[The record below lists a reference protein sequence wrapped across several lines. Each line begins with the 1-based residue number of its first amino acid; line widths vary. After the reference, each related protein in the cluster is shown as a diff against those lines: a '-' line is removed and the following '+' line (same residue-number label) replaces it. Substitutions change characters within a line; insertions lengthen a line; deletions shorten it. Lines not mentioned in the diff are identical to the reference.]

1 MDISGELYDLLENY
15 LAGRRKRVILIVQK
29 SSWRPVLAVVP
40 QGSVLGPLLFLV
52 YINDL
57 PGELKSNAKLFAN
70 DTSLFATVKDK
81 NESANVISD
90 DLLLIS
96 KWAFNWKMFFNPNPS
111 RSGQEVSF
119 SRKRPNTKSSN
130 NKLKQCSS

>member
-1 MDISGELYDLLENY
+1 MDISGELDDLLENY
-15 LAGRRKRVILIVQK
+15 LAGRHKRVILIVQT

-57 PGELKSNAKLFAN
+57 PSELKSNAKLFAD

-96 KWAFNWKMFFNPNPS
+96 KWAFNW
-111 RSGQEVSF
+111 
-119 SRKRPNTKSSN
+119 
-130 NKLKQCSS
+130 